1 MLPRRNR
8 VRARTRPGI
17 TSNARQDTVLA
28 PEVLTQSDEV
38 TTLRSASSLLSEEAS
53 LRRHHGG
60 DTPMDQSTHSRGSA
74 GQPVSASIL
83 DTPNRCDGVRRGV
96 SWIRNVAPPATVAV
110 ALIPSPKRY

>member
-1 MLPRRNR
+1 
-8 VRARTRPGI
+8 
-17 TSNARQDTVLA
+17 
-28 PEVLTQSDEV
+28 
-38 TTLRSASSLLSEEAS
+38 
-53 LRRHHGG
+53 
-60 DTPMDQSTHSRGSA
+60 MDQSTHSRGSA